1 MTTYIPFTPSPSSNF
16 VFQPTLDGQQYT
28 AIMTWNMF
36 GQRYY
41 LNLYT
46 SQNVLVLCVP
56 LIGSPDNYSISM
68 VSGNFTSTLVYRVSS
83 AQFEVSP

>member
-1 MTTYIPFTPSPSSNF
+1 MTTYIPFAPSSASNF
-16 VFQPTLDGQQYT
+16 QFQPTLDGQQYT
-28 AIMTWNMF
+28 AIVTWNLF

-46 SQNVLVLCVP
+46 TLNVLVLCVP

-68 VSGNFTSTLVYRVSS
+68 VSGHFTSTLVYRVSS

>member
-1 MTTYIPFTPSPSSNF
+1 MTTYIPFAPSSTSNF
-16 VFQPTLDGQQYT
+16 RFQPTLDGQQYT
-28 AIMTWNMF
+28 AIITWNLF

-46 SQNVLVLCVP
+46 TQNVLVLCVP

-68 VSGNFTSTLVYRVSS
+68 VTGRFTSTLVYRVSS